1 MTCILQK
8 IIKLAPVLNG
18 NKEPLHE
25 YITEGKCEFEHL
37 RGCLDFGV
45 SEYKFKKEKP
55 CCESLSHTLSLLAER
70 HRKSKPTL
78 CIDAHCWRDFLPGTT
93 VCGERGRATQGQFLG
108 KRRSK
113 HVHSLV
119 FDKSGARSNQA
130 TDSVQL

>member
-1 MTCILQK
+1 MNTSQRESVNLNSCVVAWILGSVNINSK
-8 IIKLAPVLNG
+8 RKNLV
-18 NKEPLHE
+18 
-25 YITEGKCEFEHL
+25 F
-37 RGCLDFGV
+37 F
-45 SEYKFKKEKP
+45 KFS
-55 CCESLSHTLSLLAER
+55 ESLSHTLSLLAER